1 MAEQIH
7 TGGGPAIDGNV
18 AARGDFVG
26 RDANRQNSQ
35 IVNFQATSD
44 ALHQFYLILV
54 QIQLDVGRLDS
65 KFERQTEQLN
75 DMRIDVNT
83 LKVDMVSMKL
93 EMNNFRSAMETR
105 RIQSDSHSQEL
116 NALKIQV
123 SGIAQT
129 ASVVSETMQ
138 GVNEQISFR
147 GKVEAAITLLVLGG
161 LGVWIIIQQVMQ

>member
-1 MAEQIH
+1 MAEQIY

-18 AARGDFVG
+18 ATRGDFVG
-26 RDANRQNSQ
+26 RDAARNSN
-35 IVNFQATSD
+35 IVNFQATTD

-116 NALKIQV
+116 NALKLQV
-123 SGIAQT
+123 ACIAQT
-129 ASVVSETMQ
+129 TTVVSEAVQ
-138 GVNEQISFR
+138 GANEQMSFWH
-147 GKVEAAITLLVLGG
+147 KVQATAAFLALGG
-161 LGVWIIIQQVMQ
+161 LGLYIFFSQVIQ